1 MRSLSQLTLA
11 FALVASLTTPAA
23 AWGDKNINQKLEVG
37 VGIICDTA
45 PQVER
50 YLTLQKEG
58 QHTARAIQIVND
70 EAHNAKACGMAA
82 IVFIPGE
89 QVGNVMVD
97 GGRMQVM
104 RVTIV
109 AVQTD
114 RGWHATQPIVQHTAV
129 FEKLEEV

>member
-11 FALVASLTTPAA
+11 FAFCASLAIPAA
-23 AWGDKNINQKLEVG
+23 AGPAQNKSEKLEAG

-45 PQVER
+45 SQVER

-58 QHTARAIQIVND
+58 QHTAQAIQIVNT

-82 IVFIPGE
+82 VVFIPGE
-89 QVGNVMVD
+89 QVGNVMVE

-129 FEKLEEV
+129 FERLLEV